1 MEKSIF
7 KNFSRYVSLNILGM
21 VSISC
26 YILTDT
32 YFISKALGHQGLAAL
47 DLSTPM
53 YSFIYAV
60 ALMLAIGGSTR
71 YSILKAK
78 KDTIRANRVYSI
90 CINVG
95 LITGIL
101 FAMIGIFFSNSLGV
115 LLGADIE
122 ILPMTEIYLRTI
134 LCFSPFFILNDI
146 ILSFVRNDNN
156 PNLPMIAILL
166 GSFFNIV
173 LDYIFIFY
181 FDMGMFGAA
190 FATGLAP
197 IISLVVLA
205 SYFIRAKNHFKYI
218 PFKFNWSYLKDIST
232 LGLSAFVNE
241 ISAAIVIITFNLVIL
256 NLEGNYGLASYAI
269 IANIDLVVF
278 AVFNGLAEGIQPI
291 ISKSHGLNDD
301 FVLKKTLKYA
311 LLTSLGLALL
321 IYFALNF
328 NAESIIRAFN
338 EEENIKIAII
348 GKAGLKIYFIGYFF
362 AGINIT
368 LTMFLT
374 ATEKARLAFL
384 LSVLRGCIVIVPMV
398 LVLSCLWK
406 MTGVWLSFVLAEL
419 FVTVIAI
426 FIMGVKSRQIIKLK
440 FENNS

>member
-134 LCFSPFFILNDI
+134 LCFSPFFIL
-146 ILSFVRNDNN
+146 
-156 PNLPMIAILL
+156 
-166 GSFFNIV
+166 
-173 LDYIFIFY
+173 
-181 FDMGMFGAA
+181 
-190 FATGLAP
+190 
-197 IISLVVLA
+197 
-205 SYFIRAKNHFKYI
+205 
-218 PFKFNWSYLKDIST
+218 
-232 LGLSAFVNE
+232 
-241 ISAAIVIITFNLVIL
+241 
-256 NLEGNYGLASYAI
+256 
-269 IANIDLVVF
+269 
-278 AVFNGLAEGIQPI
+278 
-291 ISKSHGLNDD
+291 
-301 FVLKKTLKYA
+301 
-311 LLTSLGLALL
+311 
-321 IYFALNF
+321 
-328 NAESIIRAFN
+328 
-338 EEENIKIAII
+338 
-348 GKAGLKIYFIGYFF
+348 
-362 AGINIT
+362 
-368 LTMFLT
+368 
-374 ATEKARLAFL
+374 
-384 LSVLRGCIVIVPMV
+384 
-398 LVLSCLWK
+398 
-406 MTGVWLSFVLAEL
+406 
-419 FVTVIAI
+419 
-426 FIMGVKSRQIIKLK
+426 
-440 FENNS
+440 

>member
-156 PNLPMIAILL
+156 PNLPMIAILS

-218 PFKFNWSYLKDIST
+218 PFKLNWSYLKDIST